1 MPQSTEPY
9 RSPESMAYHL
19 EGNIENGDDMLSF
32 GREFDFDTSQS
43 SSYLHSCEDN
53 GLPTTQDSLHILDR
67 QDFEQLP
74 AQIPLGIPGQE
85 NDFENLDMS
94 HVDQTQAKIPASKTG
109 QIPRQLIATPRRK
122 FQSADDRQK
131 TAETR
136 KLTACVR
143 CRMQRIRAR
152 IRFSFL
158 AKRAT
163 TNTYYNSA
171 TQIHRIP
178 KALV

>member
-1 MPQSTEPY
+1 MSQGTEPY

-19 EGNIENGDDMLSF
+19 EGNIDNGDDLLSF
-32 GREFDFDTSQS
+32 SREFGFDTSHS
-43 SSYLHSCEDN
+43 LSSYFNSCEDIQ
-53 GLPTTQDSLHILDR
+53 LPTAQNSSHILDR
-67 QDFEQLP
+67 QDYEFLP
-74 AQIPLGIPGQE
+74 TQIPLEISGQR
-85 NDFENLDMS
+85 NENLDMS
-94 HVDQTQAKIPASKTG
+94 HADQSQAQQPASNAG
-109 QIPRQLIATPRRK
+109 QLARQLIATPRRK

-152 IRFSFL
+152 SLLSCFL
-158 AKRAT
+158 VKLVIT
-163 TNTYYNSA
+163 DTYYYSA
-171 TQIHRIP
+171 TRIHLIL